1 MYGMPEEA
9 GAGHRKSGSNRQLR
23 EICHDMR
30 QPVAGVL
37 ALAAAALDEPQ
48 VPPAALARLRL
59 IVEQAEWLA
68 QIISHG
74 LEASDPPADSG
85 HRTDARRAVSEAV
98 ASARLVWPGEL
109 ALVAPAKAIH
119 ITVHPVILRRSIA
132 NLLDNAIRAA
142 GAEGKIR
149 VTAGTCP
156 GWALIAIEDDGPGF
170 GRIEKGH
177 GIGLS
182 AVTRIVIKHGG
193 GVECTRSSLGGTCV
207 SLWLPM
213 ATERSR
219 RGLRAWR
226 LIHGGSSDQ
235 PPASGL
241 ARLRAAR
248 SSDASG
254 RLMRERRRHSNWKHE
269 GTKDARSPVR
279 RQPTTLRSPR

>member
-1 MYGMPEEA
+1 VYEMPERA
-9 GAGHRKSGSNRQLR
+9 GAAYRKTSDGRSNRVFR

-68 QIISHG
+68 QIISDG
-74 LEASDPPADSG
+74 LEAGVPAREPA
-85 HRTDARRAVSEAV
+85 HRSDARQAVTEAV
-98 ASARLVWPGEL
+98 ASARPLWPGEI
-109 ALVAPAKAIH
+109 ALIAPAKAIY

-142 GAEGKIR
+142 GSQGNVR
-149 VTAGTCP
+149 VTAGSCP

-170 GRIEKGH
+170 GRIERGH
-177 GIGLS
+177 GLGLS

-193 GVECTRSSLGGTCV
+193 RVECTRSSLGGTCV

-213 ATERSR
+213 APDPAD
-219 RGLRAWR
+219 GGRAWR
-226 LIHGGSSDQ
+226 LWPMSSRPARSLSRAAHLATAIIRPGALAGQRRLEPHPPPGG
-235 PPASGL
+235 
-241 ARLRAAR
+241 RLRMVPE
-248 SSDASG
+248 DHQGG
-254 RLMRERRRHSNWKHE
+254 RQE
-269 GTKDARSPVR
+269 
-279 RQPTTLRSPR
+279 